1 MVLSTVR
8 VNEPG
13 GQKEQAWHQ
22 GASEGRVQSK
32 PAHAIPGSCPT
43 LPKHCSL
50 SLGVKEELVYVSGVE
65 GSTGGIE
72 KTFEP
77 TRITLFGFLGF
88 QVSFVPVPP
97 RETPNREPDS
107 HWLSNQGLAER
118 KKMCLG

>member
-1 MVLSTVR
+1 MCR
-8 VNEPG
+8 G
-13 GQKEQAWHQ
+13 G
-22 GASEGRVQSK
+22 
-32 PAHAIPGSCPT
+32 
-43 LPKHCSL
+43 
-50 SLGVKEELVYVSGVE
+50 

-77 TRITLFGFLGF
+77 TQITLFGFLGF

-118 KKMCLG
+118 KKNVPRLVSCDGRPSSPCA